1 MLSLKDDI
9 KSVKGIGEKTA
20 LLLSKASVF
29 CVNDLL
35 HYFPRNYSYI
45 PETCPIS
52 NLSESGNVI
61 VTAKVI
67 TAPKVYSSAGKTIL
81 SFDISDRTD
90 IMHVYY
96 FGMPYLKNNFKIGLE
111 CIFYGTYSITRKG
124 KILSQPSVLKKEE
137 YEAIKG
143 SLVPV
148 YPLIKGLSAKLIT
161 RSVKACLEALGE
173 VKDFITEDILNEY
186 NLLGIKDAIYT
197 MHFPENMELVYKARR
212 RLAFD
217 EFLFFMMKLKH
228 LKDGEAKEINN
239 YVIKDDSLAD
249 KFINALPYKLTKSQ
263 LSSFDDIRS
272 DLKSEY
278 LMNRLLQGDV
288 GSGKTIVAFL
298 SALIMVQN
306 GYQVTLMAPTEV
318 LACQHYQDMIKMAE
332 DYDLPLKPCLLTGS
346 VTAKNKRILKENITK
361 GSYNVIIGTHALIQD
376 DVSFKNL
383 GLCICDEQ
391 HRFGV
396 KQRLSLLN
404 KGDNVHVLVMSAT
417 PIPRTLGLI
426 LYGDLDISV
435 INELPAGRLPIK
447 NSVVDKSFSDKINSF
462 IKKRLEE
469 GRQAYIICP
478 MVEEGLDDN
487 HDLLDVTTC
496 KKEITK
502 TLGSYN
508 IEILHG
514 KMKNADKNRIMQE
527 FKGGKIDILISTTVV
542 EVGVNVPNASVI
554 VIENAERFGLAQLHQ
569 LRGRVGR
576 GKYQSYC
583 IFVSGT
589 KSKKSLERLDIIGK
603 SNDGFHIAS
612 EDLKSRGPGDFF
624 GYKQSGIPMFKIGDI
639 YTDSEVLKIAKEVC
653 DKKQDYL
660 MHKIRS
666 DSLENPAFSFI
677 DFHFICL

>member
-35 HYFPRNYSYI
+35 HYFPRNYSYV
-45 PETCPIS
+45 PESCPIS
-52 NLSESGNVI
+52 DLSESGNVI
-61 VTAKVI
+61 VTAKVV
-67 TAPKVYSSAGKTIL
+67 TAPRVYSSGGKSIL
-81 SFDISDRTD
+81 SFDISDKSD

-96 FGMPYLKNNFKIGLE
+96 FGMPYLKNNFKVGME
-111 CIFYGTYSITRKG
+111 HIFYGSFSVSRKG
-124 KILSQPSVLKKEE
+124 KMLSQPSILKLDE
-137 YEAIKG
+137 YESIKG
-143 SLVPV
+143 SLVPL

-161 RSVKACLEALGE
+161 KSVKSCLEALNE
-173 VKDFITEDILNEY
+173 VKDFIPEDILEEY

-197 MHFPENMELVYKARR
+197 MHFPESMDDVYKARR

-228 LKDGEAKEINN
+228 LKKGEVKESNKYKITQDN
-239 YVIKDDSLAD
+239 LAD
-249 KFINALPYKLTKSQ
+249 KFIAALPYKLTNSQ
-263 LSSFDDIRS
+263 RSSFNDIRK
-272 DLKSEY
+272 DLKSDY

-298 SALIMVQN
+298 AALIMVEN

-318 LACQHYQDMIKMAE
+318 LATQHYEDIERIAE
-332 DYDLPLKPCLLTGS
+332 EYKLPFKACLLTGS
-346 VTAKNKRILKENITK
+346 VTLKNKRLLKEDITNGK
-361 GSYNVIIGTHALIQD
+361 YNVIIGTHALIQD
-376 DVSFKNL
+376 DVSFQNL

-396 KQRLSLLN
+396 KQRLSLMN
-404 KGDNVHVLVMSAT
+404 KGENVHVLVMSAT

-435 INELPAGRLPIK
+435 INELPAERLPIK
-447 NSVVDKSFSDKINSF
+447 NSVVDKSYSSKINAF
-462 IKKRLEE
+462 IQKRLEE

-478 MVEEGLDDN
+478 MVEEGLEDN
-487 HDLLDVTTC
+487 NLLDVTTC
-496 KKEITK
+496 KNEISKE
-502 TLGSYN
+502 LGAYN

-527 FKGGKIDILISTTVV
+527 FKEGKIDILISTTVV

-589 KSKKSLERLDIIGK
+589 NSKKSMERLDIIGK

-653 DKKQDYL
+653 DKRQDYL
-660 MHKIRS
+660 MRKIRS